1 MPNGVNPPTN
11 PVFKPIAASTPPA
24 PPTPAP
30 VIPSLSSYTRQ
41 LDVLPQGADT
51 SSFQILSTGSDNLF
65 LIYCPSNGTF
75 IGHTPSTSG
84 MDGSPIQAADL
95 NNYILDI
102 EAFLVAQK
110 GIGSKDVS
118 SKIKTELGFWVWSLV
133 RADFGPA
140 RSMDPHV
147 THTLPQLIR
156 FRCIS
161 NCP

>member
-1 MPNGVNPPTN
+1 M
-11 PVFKPIAASTPPA
+11 
-24 PPTPAP
+24 
-30 VIPSLSSYTRQ
+30 
-41 LDVLPQGADT
+41 
-51 SSFQILSTGSDNLF
+51 F

-95 NNYILDI
+95 NKYILDN

-110 GIGSKDVS
+110 GVGSKDVS
-118 SKIKTELGFWVWSLV
+118 SKIKAELGFWVWSLV

-147 THTLPQLIR
+147 THTLPQLIK